1 MPYAVAAK
9 NLMLERLRQAIT
21 HLSLHSGPPTAANE
35 LRGTEYARIPVAFA
49 GAAGGA
55 ITLKDKPMF
64 AVQAGSKV
72 THVGFW
78 NAINGGVLLA
88 SGSTKEASFEKRGVY
103 VIDAA
108 KLDLNLDAPA
118 AVKASFH

>member
-9 NLMLERLRQAIT
+9 NLMLDCLRQAIS
-21 HLSLHSGPPTAANE
+21 HISLHSGPPTASNE
-35 LRGTEYARIPVAFA
+35 LRGTEYSRIPVVFS

-64 AVQAGSKV
+64 AVQAGSRV

-78 NAINGGVLLA
+78 NSINGGVLLA

-108 KLDLNLDAPA
+108 KLDLNLDGRA
-118 AVKASFH
+118 AVTASFH